1 MVLVARGALDHWI
14 ITQAAGLA
22 MSRIDPIVSSN
33 SVSGHVHNIMGASNF
48 NSECECGVGPSTC
61 PCIVLFDKGRSD
73 LKV

>member
-1 MVLVARGALDHWI
+1 MRPVRHLIPTLSVGLATMVLVARGALDHWI

-48 NSECECGVGPSTC
+48 NSGYER
-61 PCIVLFDKGRSD
+61 D
-73 LKV
+73 